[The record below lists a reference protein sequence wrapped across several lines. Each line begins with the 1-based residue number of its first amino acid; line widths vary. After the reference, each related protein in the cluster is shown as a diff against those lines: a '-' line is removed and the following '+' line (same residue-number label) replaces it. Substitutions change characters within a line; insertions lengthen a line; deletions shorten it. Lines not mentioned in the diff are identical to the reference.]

1 MSDIDDEFE
10 KLIADFEM
18 GSGEEPESAE
28 SANLADSVESGGFAN
43 QEGIESDSEIDLDS
57 PEDES
62 LHLAGGKHSVG
73 LVLAPIAPAKSV
85 SDLLALYGVS
95 RWVVPIAGQVALW
108 FEITE
113 DDDFEFDTLLGD
125 ERPLPEEC
133 DAYARVMSRLSK
145 FGAVAVVSALTE
157 EERIINGDVIA
168 RRYVNGEPEEP
179 IPAGLLV
186 NWMDPR
192 AEDLLLGRTHPSDY
206 PEAIPPDNSGGKP
219 VPGRG
224 RPMRPGQ

>member
-1 MSDIDDEFE
+1 MSDIDDEFD
-10 KLIADFEM
+10 KLIANFD
-18 GSGEEPESAE
+18 SDSADIAASAE
-28 SANLADSVESGGFAN
+28 SAEPDATHNAEENTPEDEN
-43 QEGIESDSEIDLDS
+43 DLDS
-57 PEDES
+57 PHDES
-62 LHLAGGKHSVG
+62 LHLAGGKQSVG

-85 SDLLALYGVS
+85 SDLLGLYGVS

-113 DDDFEFDTLLGD
+113 DDDFDFDSLLGD

-145 FGAVAVVSALTE
+145 FGAVAIVSALAE
-157 EERIINGDVIA
+157 EDRIINGDVIA
-168 RRYVNGEPEEP
+168 RRYVNGEPEDP

-192 AEDLLLGRTHPSDY
+192 AEDLLLGRTHPSEY
-206 PEAIPPDNSGGKP
+206 PDAIPPDNSGGKP
-219 VPGRG
+219 APGRG